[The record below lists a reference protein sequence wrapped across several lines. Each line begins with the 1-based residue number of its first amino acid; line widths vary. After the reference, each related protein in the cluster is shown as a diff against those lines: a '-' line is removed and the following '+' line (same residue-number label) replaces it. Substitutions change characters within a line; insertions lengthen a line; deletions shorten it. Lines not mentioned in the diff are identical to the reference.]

1 MDGRCETDTS
11 LTRPLAVLISHY
23 SKDDQANFKMLTLPP
38 INFIRPIGDVSISAV
53 RKKKEN

>member
-1 MDGRCETDTS
+1 MS
-11 LTRPLAVLISHY
+11 PLGVLISHY